1 MKVLLRQCDL
11 SDEYIRF
18 AQQIG
23 ADGID
28 IHNAQ
33 SIPGFIEQGY
43 PDLESLR
50 AIKQRI
56 NDANMVLCRIAPQDD
71 ALDFMLGKP
80 GGEKDIENLKKTI
93 EILGELDIPFLSTPF
108 NFENPGHRG
117 GTRYGHRGG
126 YAMGGTDLDKMKQS
140 MEEDP
145 WVPTVSIED
154 HWKRSIELLK
164 ALVPVAEKYNVK
176 LITHPSDPPLSNS
189 HLSPQRW
196 TDLMEAVPSTHNGM
210 LYCVGTRY
218 ESGVDICED
227 IRYYAAKGW
236 IFHTH
241 IRNVKGQ
248 LPTHGC
254 YQEVAMD
261 DGSMNMF
268 TVLKTLQDVG
278 FDGGLQ
284 LDHMP
289 SYDYDDEHRKIAWGY
304 AVGYVKAL
312 LRALRAP

>member
-1 MKVLLRQCDL
+1 MNILLRQCDL

-18 AQQIG
+18 ARQIG

-28 IHNAQ
+28 IHNAE

-43 PDLESLR
+43 PDLEALR
-50 AIKQRI
+50 AIQQRI
-56 NDANMVLCRIAPQDD
+56 ADAGLGLYRIAPQDE

-80 GGEKDIENLKKTI
+80 GGERDIDNLIKTI
-93 EILGELDIPFLSTPF
+93 EILGQLRIPFLSTPF

-117 GTRYGHRGG
+117 GIPVEKRGG
-126 YAMGGTDLDKMKQS
+126 YRMHGFSVDKMI
-140 MEEDP
+140 EVEAREP
-145 WVPTVSIED
+145 WQPRVSIED
-154 HWKRSIELLK
+154 FWRRALELLQ
-164 ALVPVAEKYNVK
+164 ALVPVAERCDVR
-176 LITHPSDPPLSNS
+176 LITHPSDPPLSNA

-196 TDLMEAVPSTHNGM
+196 SDLMEAVPSTHNGM

-218 ESGVDICED
+218 ESGVDICKD
-227 IRYYAAKGW
+227 IRFYGRKGW

-248 LPTHGC
+248 IPTHGG

-261 DGSMNMF
+261 DGDMDLL
-268 TVLKTLQDVG
+268 TVLRTLADVG

-289 SYDYDDEHRKIAWGY
+289 TFDADGDNRLIAWAY
-304 AVGYVKAL
+304 SVGYVRAL
-312 LRALRAP
+312 LASL